1 MKKRLGIII
10 MALCLMTAVS
20 GCGGPSDPITYA
32 LVTGSG
38 GLTGNKAAAMAWNGE
53 QNFALAGGTSAGR
66 YVASP
71 QDKADLD
78 AAIKTAVD
86 AGASTVVCVGAD
98 LEQAGYTAQSRYGKV
113 RFIML
118 GGQPRAADGGDA
130 SIGENTIAVT
140 FDVSQIGYL
149 AGYAAIRDGKRHLAF
164 MAGTESE
171 DAGNYER
178 GFRKGAEDASSELGL
193 TPGEVTVET
202 VYAESDALS
211 PLVMQKAL
219 DLYDAGCELI
229 MAHGDAIQTA
239 VIKAAESRGKQVATA
254 GTDLRTVS
262 DSVVMGSLYDSGQ
275 AVEAALL
282 EAGQEDFAGGRV
294 ESYGAA
300 EESVDLGIDYD
311 KMAFFTEADYD
322 QVYEGL
328 AGGSRAIP

>member
-66 YVASP
+66 YVAAS

-98 LEQAGYTAQSRYGKV
+98 LEQAVHTAQSRYGKV

-178 GFRKGAEDASSELGL
+178 GFRKGAEDAASELAL
-193 TPGEVTVET
+193 APGEVTVET

-300 EESVDLGIDYD
+300 KESVDLGIDYE

-328 AGGSRAIP
+328 AGGSRVIP